1 VLRHGA
7 WVRVRELRAAGDV
20 VDDPAVV
27 SAADPTKRQVRA
39 FGCCRTC
46 RHPSSLTHRPP
57 PGPSTGGLLAPQ
69 PATFEQRALRWARSA
84 SFDQSASVA
93 LEKRQNS
100 VAAATAI
107 CPSSACKIRTIA
119 PQLWAKQLHNQ
130 RAPSAAM
137 RPLVEERLQPF
148 LRRLCHAHIAEILG
162 RAGDAAAIVQVVLP
176 HESRAA

>member
-1 VLRHGA
+1 MLRHGA
-7 WVRVRELRAAGDV
+7 RVRVRELRAAGDV

-107 CPSSACKIRTIA
+107 SPSSACKIRTIA
-119 PQLWAKQLHNQ
+119 PQLWASNCTIIERHQLRCGRLSRNACSPSCAASVMLTLQ
-130 RAPSAAM
+130 KSSAALAM
-137 RPLVEERLQPF
+137 
-148 LRRLCHAHIAEILG
+148 LRR
-162 RAGDAAAIVQVVLP
+162 
-176 HESRAA
+176 